1 MTEGISYAYV
11 ADVLDQLPDEL
22 QVIRRATGSSLR
34 DVSEATGVSIASL
47 STIERRQKSPTLG
60 NVIALLRW
68 MSNPT
73 QERKR

>member
-34 DVSEATGVSIASL
+34 DVSEATGVGIASL
-47 STIERRQKSPTLG
+47 STIERRQKTPNLTTA
-60 NVIALLRW
+60 VAILRW

-73 QERKR
+73 RPREG